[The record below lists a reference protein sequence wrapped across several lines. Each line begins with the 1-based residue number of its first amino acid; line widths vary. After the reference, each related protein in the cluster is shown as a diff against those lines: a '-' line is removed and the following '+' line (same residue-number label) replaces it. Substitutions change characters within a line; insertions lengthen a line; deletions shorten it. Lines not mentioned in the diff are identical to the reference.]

1 MGAPAIYLAPFGFPY
16 NGRKRMNPDTVNKV
30 EMSRPLMETLQA
42 HHGDSWGWALSVCD
56 WDKHMAEDVL
66 QEAYLRVLDGRAQ
79 FQGRSSEKTWFFSV
93 IRRVG
98 SEHRRAGSRST
109 RLARKWFA
117 ANDDATPDTTFES
130 AGDDESNAQ
139 FRQLLAGLSQRQRE
153 VLHLV
158 FYSGLTVE
166 EAATTLGLSVGS
178 ARTHYHRGKT
188 QLAEQLEQD
197 ND

>member
-1 MGAPAIYLAPFGFPY
+1 MGAPVIYLAPPGFSY
-16 NGRKRMNPDTVNKV
+16 NVRERVKRTTVNKTDT
-30 EMSRPLMETLQA
+30 SRPLMEALQA

-56 WDKHMAEDVL
+56 WDRQLAEDVL
-66 QEAYLRVLDGRAQ
+66 QEAYLRVLDGRAR
-79 FQGRSSEKTWFFSV
+79 FGGKSSAKTWFFAV

-98 SEHRRAGSRST
+98 SEQRRAGLRST
-109 RLARKWFA
+109 RLARRWFA
-117 ANDDATPDTTFES
+117 ANDDTAPDTTFES
-130 AGDDESNAQ
+130 AGEDESTAR
-139 FRQLLAGLSQRQRE
+139 FRQLLQGLSQRQRE

-178 ARTHYHRGKT
+178 ARTHYHRGKS
-188 QLAEQLEQD
+188 QLAQQLERD